1 LKFCA
6 DGFICHTEEEKYA
19 DGRWR
24 RIAMSEKHE
33 EWLKQANYDMDTAD
47 AMFSSGRYFYAV
59 FMCHLSIEKSLK
71 GLYSKELDEV
81 PPKTHNLL
89 YLLKKIQK
97 KSDQDLQKF
106 ITKLNTASVAT
117 RYPDDLAK
125 IQAAYTE
132 KITKEMIEKSKDVL
146 KWVKKQF

>member
-1 LKFCA
+1 MN
-6 DGFICHTEEEKYA
+6 EKYA
-19 DGRWR
+19 
-24 RIAMSEKHE
+24 

-47 AMFSSGRYFYAV
+47 AMFNSGRYFYSV

-71 GLYSKELDEV
+71 GLYTRELAEV

-89 YLLKKIQK
+89 YLLNKIGKKP
-97 KSDQDLQKF
+97 DQELLKF
-106 ITKLNTASVAT
+106 ITKLNTASIAT

-146 KWVKKQF
+146 KWVKTQF